1 VGDELL
7 KVDGVSLREATTR
20 SVNIVEELIFGAKD
34 SAITLTVQPHSSS
47 HDQEPYTVLASR
59 HIYIRGRVEVDH
71 TECNKMISSWMV
83 KLESSRMLTT
93 ELTREVPP
101 QKRTKTPRSS
111 EKSNARF
118 KTTTRHGS
126 RSSVPI
132 DARRAPRCAIRSVA
146 LGDHQQPLLRSRWP
160 EPCAAT
166 PLDWISVRCT
176 FLSQ

>member
-1 VGDELL
+1 MGDELL

-20 SVNIVEELIFGAKD
+20 NVNIVEELIFGAKD

-47 HDQEPYTVLASR
+47 HDQEPYTVVASR

-111 EKSNARF
+111 EKKQCAFENNNTARF
-118 KTTTRHGS
+118 PFQ
-126 RSSVPI
+126 RSHRCQ
-132 DARRAPRCAIRSVA
+132 ARAPVRDSLCGTRGS
-146 LGDHQQPLLRSRWP
+146 P
-160 EPCAAT
+160 AT
-166 PLDWISVRCT
+166 TAPQSLA
-176 FLSQ
+176 